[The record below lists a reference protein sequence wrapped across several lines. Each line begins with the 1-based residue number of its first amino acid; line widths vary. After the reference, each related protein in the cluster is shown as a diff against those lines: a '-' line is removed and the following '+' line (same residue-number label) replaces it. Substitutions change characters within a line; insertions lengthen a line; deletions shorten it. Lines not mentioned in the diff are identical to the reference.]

1 MSVQIGDLNMS
12 NQNVMPAQIYSPV
25 ESQELPVD
33 DKKEIESELPTEPKV
48 SSSSPCGCVDT
59 YA

>member
-1 MSVQIGDLNMS
+1 MSVQIADLNMS

-25 ESQELPVD
+25 EPQELPTD
-33 DKKEIESELPTEPKV
+33 NKKEIESELPTDQSR